1 MMQPDHGQPLGQ
13 VSTFLIIFPLIR
25 HSKIA
30 ERQPRGLPFTSKG
43 KVRREEL
50 ALDSCASPRFDS
62 TAMGALSF
70 GGCGSCGWRSESYH
84 LGGVGVMEETGV
96 SEFKSLLGLF
106 LVV

>member
-13 VSTFLIIFPLIR
+13 VSTFSIIFPLI
-25 HSKIA
+25 HDSKIA
-30 ERQPRGLPFTSKG
+30 ERQPRGLPFTSRG

-62 TAMGALSF
+62 TSMGALSF
-70 GGCGSCGWRSESYH
+70 GGCGSCGWPSESCH

-96 SEFKSLLGLF
+96 SEFKSLRGL